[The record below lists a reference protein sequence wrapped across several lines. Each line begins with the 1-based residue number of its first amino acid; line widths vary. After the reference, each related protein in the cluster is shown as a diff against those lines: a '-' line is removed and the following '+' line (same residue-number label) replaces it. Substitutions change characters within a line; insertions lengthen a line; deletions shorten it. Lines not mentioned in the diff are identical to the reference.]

1 MMMDRTQP
9 GSHPDDSEPD
19 AGEPPAP
26 DSGVKASKIIG
37 KARLEALR
45 CELDEADNH
54 WPAHMAATIN
64 EDYRQLMEDFGLR

>member
-1 MMMDRTQP
+1 M
-9 GSHPDDSEPD
+9 
-19 AGEPPAP
+19 
-26 DSGVKASKIIG
+26 KASKIIG
-37 KARLEALR
+37 QARLEALR